1 MHALNIAQKCEQ
13 FPAADLVTFTEEIRN
28 AKLHFLCC
36 ENWTTSWIPC
46 SPCIPVPTTPCI
58 PLLLLNVFSTYS
70 AWLTKTVQSR
80 RLKHWKVSLKRH
92 PVSVKKPYILKHTYD
107 LLVDTRYNRF
117 KNRDTRI
124 ISQIYSKSAI
134 RIPVFI
140 PSYNMFRMLYCFC

>member
-1 MHALNIAQKCEQ
+1 MNSFLLQIWSHLLKKSVMQNVIFWAVKIEQPAEVHALHASQSLQ
-13 FPAADLVTFTEEIRN
+13 
-28 AKLHFLCC
+28 
-36 ENWTTSWIPC
+36 
-46 SPCIPVPTTPCI
+46 
-58 PLLLLNVFSTYS
+58 LNVFSTYY

-92 PVSVKKPYILKHTYD
+92 PVSIKRPYILKHTYD

-134 RIPVFI
+134 RIPFFI